1 MVPAV
6 TYVSIYHAN
15 QLIFC
20 AFEGCYYIGFCSN
33 IAAHFV
39 EMRTLTLY
47 TNKKT
52 FLWENF

>member
-1 MVPAV
+1 MSAM

-39 EMRTLTLY
+39 
-47 TNKKT
+47 NA
-52 FLWENF
+52 NVNIIH

>member
-1 MVPAV
+1 MSAM

-33 IAAHFV
+33 IAPHFV
-39 EMRTLTLY
+39 EMRTLILY